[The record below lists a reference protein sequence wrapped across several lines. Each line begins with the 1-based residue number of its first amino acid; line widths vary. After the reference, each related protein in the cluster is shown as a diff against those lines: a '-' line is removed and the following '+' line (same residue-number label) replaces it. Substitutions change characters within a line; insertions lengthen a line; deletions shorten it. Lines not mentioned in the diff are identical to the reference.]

1 MLVAGTVP
9 LCPASNSDE
18 IPVLRPLQVFTSC
31 AACQDGANEARD
43 IVYSPKVGTSDVG
56 RYKASCEHWN
66 NPLVTTSKYY
76 GWYY

>member
-1 MLVAGTVP
+1 MVQTHRELLLSVGLLVRMVQMQREI
-9 LCPASNSDE
+9 LCT
-18 IPVLRPLQVFTSC
+18 LR
-31 AACQDGANEARD
+31 
-43 IVYSPKVGTSDVG
+43 KVGTSDVG